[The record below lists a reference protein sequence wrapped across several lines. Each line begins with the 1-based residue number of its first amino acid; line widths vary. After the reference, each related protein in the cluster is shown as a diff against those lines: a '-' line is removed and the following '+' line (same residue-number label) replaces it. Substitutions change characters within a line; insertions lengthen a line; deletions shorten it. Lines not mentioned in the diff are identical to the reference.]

1 MTTSFEAISMW
12 ICFAVLIK
20 PIVISVTI
28 HHDQSMVLVVVVHV
42 FEQAFD
48 HRFHHC

>member
-1 MTTSFEAISMW
+1 MTTSFETISMW

-28 HHDQSMVLVVVVHV
+28 HHDQLMVLVVVQV
-42 FEQAFD
+42 FEQAFN
-48 HRFHHC
+48 HRFRHC